1 MLVDLD
7 SRTIFISAIAI
18 DLRKGFQKLADYAR
32 ATFGIDI
39 YQDHSCCV
47 AFINKTGKCLKV
59 VGKKGEQEIMFTIRL
74 HAGRFQ
80 QLSTMEQTSPFHRV
94 SKETFLHYVQGRS
107 IMTKRTHL

>member
-32 ATFGIDI
+32 ANLGIDI
-39 YQDHSCCV
+39 YQDQSCCV

-59 VGKKGEQEIMFTIRL
+59 VGKKHEQEIMFTIRL
-74 HAGRFQ
+74 HSGRFQ
-80 QLSTMEQTSPFHRV
+80 QLPTMEQTSVFHRV
-94 SKETFLHYVQGRS
+94 SKETFLRYVQGS
-107 IMTKRTHL
+107 VIMTKRYRL